1 LSQVIYVSF
10 FFFSDSNEREITH
23 LEVKDIPEDVLDG
36 LRGCPQ
42 FVELVGLPN
51 DEAYSTRSHF
61 QDIHINR
68 RYSTSKGPVRPQ
80 EIVIPWSE
88 VPTPLKVSLA
98 AFLDCNTRSLAS
110 ISFMV
115 FQQADG
121 IHSHCDEGW
130 VGESFWGFSVA
141 FKAEPSSFESY
152 RLVFTRNK
160 TVVGEHVVRSNTAYY
175 CSGKNRHYFKHGVAP
190 SKSVGRRF
198 FMRVGLQF

>member
-1 LSQVIYVSF
+1 M
-10 FFFSDSNEREITH
+10 
-23 LEVKDIPEDVLDG
+23 KDIPEDLLDG

-42 FVELVGLPN
+42 FLELVGLPN
-51 DEAYSTRSHF
+51 GEAYSTSSHCE
-61 QDIHINR
+61 DIHIIR
-68 RYSTSKGPVRPQ
+68 RYPKAKGPVRPH

-98 AFLDCNTRSLAS
+98 AFLGCNTRNLTS

-121 IHSHCDEGW
+121 IRSHCDEGW
-130 VGESFWGFSVA
+130 VGDSFWGFSVA
-141 FKAEPSSFESY
+141 FKTEPSSTEPY
-152 RLVFTRNK
+152 RRIFTRNK

-175 CSGKNRHYFKHGVAP
+175 CSGDNRHYFKHGVAP

-198 FMRVGLQF
+198 FMRVGRAAILKD